1 MIGTKYKIPEKIRP
15 CVRILAD
22 NIETHK
28 EGMRFHAEQAKINNK
43 KLWDVIMAEMPEI
56 ESKKY
61 NYSLDHDES
70 EIYCVCMKDKQ

>member
-1 MIGTKYKIPEKIRP
+1 MIGTKYQVPEKIRP

-43 KLWDVIMAEMPEI
+43 KLWDVIMAEMQLEI
-56 ESKKY
+56 KKY
-61 NYSLDHDES
+61 NYSLDHDEF
-70 EIYCVCMKDKQ
+70 EILCLHER